1 MVASRVPSE
10 GRQPGGERDGDGRK
24 DDVETDDEGELDAR
38 EQYGVEIHVR
48 LPLQMRR
55 RLEIIILAL
64 VALGA
69 AAVGAGITSSLADE
83 TGVEVGSA
91 PDRHLVVG
99 DRKQPGNKFTL
110 RIICRHP
117 PMKGQQASA

>member
-1 MVASRVPSE
+1 
-10 GRQPGGERDGDGRK
+10 
-24 DDVETDDEGELDAR
+24 
-38 EQYGVEIHVR
+38 
-48 LPLQMRR
+48 MRR
-55 RLEIIILAL
+55 RLKIIILVL

-69 AAVGAGITSSLADE
+69 AAVGAGITLSLGDE

-91 PDRHLVVG
+91 PIGHLVVG

-117 PMKGQQASA
+117 PMQG